1 MVGKSPLF
9 SKNVHKTVIYQCK
22 PTFLLIKLILLS
34 VTSRMCPHLDLA
46 DAENFMH
53 LSLYL
58 ITTAI
63 LYVFSSCLGA
73 FCCRKKGLDLQLWE

>member
-63 LYVFSSCLGA
+63 LYVFPSCLGA